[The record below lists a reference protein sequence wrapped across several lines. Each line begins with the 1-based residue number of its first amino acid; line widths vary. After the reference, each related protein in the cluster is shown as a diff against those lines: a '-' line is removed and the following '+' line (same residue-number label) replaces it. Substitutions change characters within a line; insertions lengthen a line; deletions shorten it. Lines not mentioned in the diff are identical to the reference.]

1 MPLSFIS
8 KYKNP
13 SCFARQNLDFFE
25 IKFLLIFML
34 ILSGCSVT
42 LLNKKDEK
50 EFEKWHHRF
59 HEYKQEPHE
68 WYPKPNN

>member
-1 MPLSFIS
+1 M
-8 KYKNP
+8 
-13 SCFARQNLDFFE
+13 

-59 HEYKQEPHE
+59 REYRQEPHE
-68 WYPKPNN
+68 WRPKPNK